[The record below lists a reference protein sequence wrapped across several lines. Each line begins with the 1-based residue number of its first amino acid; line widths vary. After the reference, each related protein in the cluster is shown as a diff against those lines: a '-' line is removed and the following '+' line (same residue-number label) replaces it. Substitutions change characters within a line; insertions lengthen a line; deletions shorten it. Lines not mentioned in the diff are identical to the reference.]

1 MKLSSHCFFDL
12 RFTSKNGY
20 RFLMKCGLSL
30 KRGFGGW
37 CGRGFGGCG
46 GYGGVG
52 RFDGLGWFSGF
63 GGFNGLGGIGGLGWF
78 GVFDGFSGFMVDS
91 ADSAD
96 SADSTDSLQWLARY
110 LRLTLVFKWYSA
122 QSFLLVLT
130 KLSFWRGDW
139 APSYNSMEFTHFLDI
154 S

>member
-1 MKLSSHCFFDL
+1 MKQSSHCFFDP
-12 RFTSKNGY
+12 RFTSKNGF

-30 KRGFGGW
+30 KHGFGGW
-37 CGRGFGGCG
+37 CGHGFGVYG
-46 GYGGVG
+46 GLGGVG
-52 RFDGLGWFSGF
+52 GFDEL
-63 GGFNGLGGIGGLGWF
+63 GGFNGLGWF
-78 GVFDGFSGFMVDS
+78 GGFDGFSGFM

-96 SADSTDSLQWLARY
+96 SADSTDSLQWLTRY

-130 KLSFWRGDW
+130 KLSFWQGDW
-139 APSYNSMEFTHFLDI
+139 ALSYHSMEFTHFLDI